1 MNAEGMNKAVITST
15 PHGSVVI
22 IWRATGQGPKIV
34 RVLLSIP
41 AKLAERRASELY
53 PTARTTS
60 CAEVD
65 AVAAGIQRLLEGE
78 PIEFSLNTAELSSCG
93 EFQQRVLRAEHAIP
107 RGSVST
113 YKLIAT
119 HLGVPGGARAV
130 GNALANNPFPLI
142 VPCHRAIRSD
152 RSLGGYQGGLAMKR
166 ALLTKEGIAFDNSGR
181 VECARFHY
189 EEQGRTSRSSR
200 PEGRMLLSNISV

>member
-1 MNAEGMNKAVITST
+1 MTTDRLSPLPQEMKKNAQGMNKKTVTAT

-22 IWRATGQGPKIV
+22 IWSATGQGPRIV
-34 RVLLSIP
+34 RVLLSRP
-41 AKLAERRASELY
+41 AMPAGRRAFELY
-53 PTARTTS
+53 STARATS

-65 AVAAGIQRLLEGE
+65 TVAAGIKRLLEGD
-78 PIEFSLNTAELSSCG
+78 PIEFSLDIADLSSCG

-113 YKLIAT
+113 YKLIAA
-119 HLGVPGGARAV
+119 HLDVPGGARAV

-152 RSLGGYQGGLAMKR
+152 RGLGGYQGGLEMKR
-166 ALLTKEGIAFDNSGR
+166 ALLTKEGITFGNSGR

-189 EEQGRTSRSSR
+189 EKRGRTSR
-200 PEGRMLLSNISV
+200 